1 MQYWSVLK
9 SSSKCM
15 LLYNMRNL
23 EGNIAKIGLDIIFYI
38 QKAYLLVEQNV
49 IDNEKILLKTRR
61 SERVIKYS
69 AEHVFTLRGTEEKK
83 TSRKT
88 TELRIFVSFKA
99 ML

>member
-38 QKAYLLVEQNV
+38 QKAY
-49 IDNEKILLKTRR
+49 
-61 SERVIKYS
+61 
-69 AEHVFTLRGTEEKK
+69 
-83 TSRKT
+83 
-88 TELRIFVSFKA
+88 
-99 ML
+99 